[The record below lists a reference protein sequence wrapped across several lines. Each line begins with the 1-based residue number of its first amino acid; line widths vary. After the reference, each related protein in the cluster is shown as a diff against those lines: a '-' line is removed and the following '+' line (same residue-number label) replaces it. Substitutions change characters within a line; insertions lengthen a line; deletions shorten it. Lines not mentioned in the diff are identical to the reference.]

1 MRASKIKIM
10 VALVVLT
17 AVLSCF
23 IGELVLAQGNEQ
35 VVKITA
41 KKFVHSPKDFT
52 LKKGV
57 PVVLEFTSLDVM
69 HGFNC
74 PDLSIRSDILP
85 GKVTTLR
92 FTPQKV
98 GTFPFHCD
106 NFCGS
111 GHETMT
117 GTITV
122 TE

>member
-1 MRASKIKIM
+1 MRTSGIRILIIF
-10 VALVVLT
+10 VAL
-17 AVLSCF
+17 AVTINV
-23 IGELVLAQGNEQ
+23 IGCIVLAQGNEQ

-41 KKFVHSPKDFT
+41 KKFAYSPKDFA

-57 PVVLEFTSLDVM
+57 PAVLEFTSQDVL

-74 PDLSIRSDILP
+74 PDLGIRSDIPP

-98 GTFPFHCD
+98 GVFPFHCD
-106 NFCGS
+106 IFCGS
-111 GHETMT
+111 GHEGMG

-122 TE
+122 VE